1 MEDIFGADILENG
14 SKKIQK
20 KKTFSMTFYAEDFE
34 KWKEI
39 QDYVIF
45 EERKRGYSF
54 SDMVEEGMELLRKK
68 YGELPYRDEKFI
80 KKGGKRAKDFEVE
93 TSSALISIENY
104 EYYQDFLFY
113 QVYEKRNRDYFT
125 YDFSRELVELLM
137 KKYKLKK

>member
-1 MEDIFGADILENG
+1 MEDIFGADILENS
-14 SKKIQK
+14 SKEKK
-20 KKTFSMTFYAEDFE
+20 KKTFSMTFYEEDFE

-45 EERKRGYSF
+45 EERRRDYSF

-68 YGELPYRDEKFI
+68 YGTLPYRQENFV
-80 KKGGKRAKDFEVE
+80 KKGGRRTKDFKVE
-93 TSSALISIENY
+93 TSSALISIEDY

-113 QVYEKRNRDYFT
+113 QVYEKRNREYFT
-125 YDFSRELVELLM
+125 YDFSRELLEVLL